1 MKRAGI
7 FAVIGA
13 IALVAACADKSAEPA
28 DGAAATNETAAA
40 DAEAPDASGN
50 DAQQETPLD
59 GAATETASG
68 PLACVKD
75 IPQDAICTMDLNQC
89 GHSGSCNC
97 GPGYIYNASIGKCLL
112 IMDGI
117 AQATKADLADDDC
130 TKAATGACTRDINV
144 CGQPSS
150 CQCEEGFAWN
160 AVAGKCVK
168 S

>member
-13 IALVAACADKSAEPA
+13 IALVAACADKSAEPT
-28 DGAAATNETAAA
+28 DGAAATNDTAAA
-40 DAEAPDASGN
+40 DASI
-50 DAQQETPLD
+50 DAQPETPLD

-97 GPGYIYNASIGKCLL
+97 GPGYIYNASMGKCLL
-112 IMDGI
+112 IMDGV
-117 AQATKADLADDDC
+117 AEATKSDIADDEC